1 MFKKILV
8 CSDGSDC
15 SLEAARMGA
24 SIAGRFGA
32 EVVALH
38 VFHIDSGSMGV
49 WAIVLDNDSVDRS
62 AREQRKAIEQSLR
75 PLFEQAGAPFQ
86 MVQKIG
92 HPVDFILALAEAEQ
106 VDLIIMGSHGL
117 GGFERMLLGS
127 VSERVVHHAHCPVL
141 IVR

>member
-15 SLEAARMGA
+15 SLEAARLGA

-38 VFHIDSGSMGV
+38 VFHIDNASMGV

-62 AREQRKAIEQSLR
+62 AREQRTAIEQSLR
-75 PLFEQAGAPFQ
+75 PLFEQAGAPFR

-92 HPVDFILALAEAEQ
+92 HPVDCILALAEAEQ
-106 VDLIIMGSHGL
+106 VDLILMGSHGL

-127 VSERVVHHAHCPVL
+127 VSEHVVHHAHCPVL